1 MLITWASYFAVTVL
15 AMKQLSEL
23 PASLAG
29 NTGRRRF
36 LSGSAL
42 LALGALARPVRALD
56 DRRTIRIGFTPAFVH
71 DQHAL
76 LADWRRYME
85 MRLGLKV
92 EIVQRDSYRET
103 MDLLRLKQMDFAW
116 VCDYPFLT
124 LKDLVRLL
132 AVPLYKGQP
141 LYRSYI
147 IVPAGNGAGKVE
159 GLKDLKDSVFAYADP
174 LSNTGYLYPRYAIK
188 QLGEDPKTYFRK
200 TFFTWSHKK
209 VIEAVAMGIAQG
221 GAVDSYIWETVD
233 RLDPALTRRTRIVLR
248 SPDYGFPPFV
258 AHRDLDP
265 ELFERVRRLLLS
277 MHQDAEGAALLR
289 RINLD
294 RFIAGD
300 MRLYDGVAEMM
311 RAFGEH

>member
-1 MLITWASYFAVTVL
+1 MKLKTV
-15 AMKQLSEL
+15 AFK
-23 PASLAG
+23 SLAS
-29 NTGRRRF
+29 NSNRRLF
-36 LSGSAL
+36 LSGLASVAL
-42 LALGALARPVRALD
+42 STLAGLVHARDERK
-56 DRRTIRIGFTPAFVH
+56 TIRIGFTPAFVH

-85 MRLGLKV
+85 RRLGLKV

-116 VCDYPFLT
+116 VCDYPFLH
-124 LKDLVRLL
+124 LKDLVRLM

-147 IVPAGNGAGKVE
+147 IVPAGNIKVT
-159 GLKDLKDSVFAYADP
+159 GLKDLKNAVFAYADP
-174 LSNTGYLYPRYAIK
+174 LSNSGYLYPRFAIH
-188 QLGEDPKTYFRK
+188 QMGENPQTFFRK

-209 VIEAVAMGIAQG
+209 VVEAVAMGIAQG
-221 GAVDSYIWETVD
+221 GAVDSYIWETLE
-233 RLDPALTRRTRIVLR
+233 RISPELTRRTRIVQR
-248 SPDYGFPPFV
+248 SPEYGFPPFV

-265 ELFERVRRLLLS
+265 ELFARVQNFLLT
-277 MHQDAEGAALLR
+277 MHQDAEGAALLK

-294 RFIAGD
+294 SFSKGD
-300 MRLYDGVAEMM
+300 VHLYDGVAEMM

>member
-1 MLITWASYFAVTVL
+1 
-15 AMKQLSEL
+15 MKRT
-23 PASLAG
+23 PPYGASLSG
-29 NTGRRRF
+29 NPARRRF
-36 LSGSAL
+36 LSGLASAA
-42 LALGALARPVRALD
+42 LATLAFPALARDERK
-56 DRRTIRIGFTPAFVH
+56 TIRIGFTPAFVH
-71 DQHAL
+71 DQHSL
-76 LADWRRYME
+76 LADWRRHME
-85 MRLGLKV
+85 KRLGLKV

-103 MDLLRLKQMDFAW
+103 MDLLQLRQMDFAW

-141 LYRSYI
+141 QYRAYI
-147 IVPAGNGAGKVE
+147 IVPAGNGGARVS
-159 GLKDLKDSVFAYADP
+159 GLQDLKDTVFAYADP

-188 QLGEDPKTYFRK
+188 RMGKDPKTFFRK

-209 VIEAVAMGIAQG
+209 VIEAVAMGIVQG

-233 RLDPALTRRTRIVLR
+233 RMDPALTRRTRIVQR

-265 ELFERVRRLLLS
+265 ELFARVQRFLLT
-277 MHQDAEGAALLR
+277 MHQDAEGAALLQ

-294 RFIAGD
+294 RFVPGD
-300 MRLYDGVAEMM
+300 LHLYDGVAEMM

>member
-1 MLITWASYFAVTVL
+1 MQEINSVFTPP
-15 AMKQLSEL
+15 EIN
-23 PASLAG
+23 PA
-29 NTGRRRF
+29 RRRF
-36 LSGSAL
+36 LSSTAL
-42 LALGALARPVRALD
+42 LALGALGHPVWAGSKRE
-56 DRRTIRIGFTPAFVH
+56 TIRIGFTPAFVH

-76 LADWRRYME
+76 LADWRVYME
-85 MRLGLKV
+85 KRLGLKV
-92 EIVQRDSYRET
+92 DIVQRDSYRET

-124 LKDLVRLL
+124 LKDLVRLM
-132 AVPLYKGQP
+132 AVPLYKGKP
-141 LYRSYI
+141 LYRSFI
-147 IVPAGNGAGKVE
+147 IVPAGKRGLHVD

-174 LSNTGYLYPRYAIK
+174 LSNTGYLYPRFAIHK
-188 QLGEDPKTYFRK
+188 LGADPKTFFRK

-233 RLDPALTRRTRIVLR
+233 RMDPGLTRRTRIVQH

-265 ELFERVRRLLLS
+265 ELFERVQRFLLT
-277 MHQDAEGAALLR
+277 MHQDAEGTALLQ

-294 RFIAGD
+294 RFITGD
-300 MRLYDGVAEMM
+300 MHLYDGVAEMM
-311 RAFGEH
+311 RALDEH

>member
-1 MLITWASYFAVTVL
+1 
-15 AMKQLSEL
+15 MKRTTAYR
-23 PASLAG
+23 ASLAG
-29 NTGRRRF
+29 NPARRRF
-36 LSGSAL
+36 LSGLASA
-42 LALGALARPVRALD
+42 ALAALASPVLARD
-56 DRRTIRIGFTPAFVH
+56 ERRTIRIGFTPAFVH

-85 MRLGLKV
+85 KRLGVEV

-103 MDLLRLKQMDFAW
+103 MDLLRLRQMDFAW

-147 IVPAGNGAGKVE
+147 IVPTGKRAYHVE
-159 GLKDLKDSVFAYADP
+159 GLKDLKDTVFAYADP

-188 QLGEDPKTYFRK
+188 QLGEEPKTYFRK
-200 TFFTWSHKK
+200 TFYTWSHKK

-233 RLDPALTRRTRIVLR
+233 RLDPELTRRTRIVQR

-258 AHRDLDP
+258 AHRDISP
-265 ELFERVRRLLLS
+265 ELFERVQRFLLT
-277 MHQDAEGAALLR
+277 MHQDPEGAALLR

-300 MRLYDGVAEMM
+300 VHLYDGVAEMM

>member
-1 MLITWASYFAVTVL
+1 
-15 AMKQLSEL
+15 MKQKTAAL
-23 PASLAG
+23 ASPAG
-29 NTGRRRF
+29 NPNRRQF
-36 LSGSAL
+36 LSGLAAVALSAL
-42 LALGALARPVRALD
+42 ACPVHARD
-56 DRRTIRIGFTPAFVH
+56 DRQTIRIGFTPAFVH

-85 MRLGLKV
+85 RRLGLKV

-116 VCDYPFLT
+116 VCDYPFLH

-147 IVPAGNGAGKVE
+147 IVPAGNAKAT
-159 GLKDLKDSVFAYADP
+159 GLKDLKNTVFAYADP
-174 LSNTGYLYPRYAIK
+174 LSNTGYLYPRFAIH
-188 QLGEDPKTYFRK
+188 QLGENPQTFFRK

-209 VIEAVAMGIAQG
+209 VVEAVALGIAQG
-221 GAVDSYIWETVD
+221 GAVDSYIWETLE
-233 RLDPALTRRTRIVLR
+233 RLSPELTRRTRIVQR
-248 SPDYGFPPFV
+248 SPEYGFPPFV
-258 AHRDLDP
+258 AHRDISP
-265 ELFERVRRLLLS
+265 ELFARVQAFLLT
-277 MHQDAEGAALLR
+277 MHQDAEGAALLK

-294 RFIAGD
+294 GFSKGD
-300 MRLYDGVAEMM
+300 ARLYDGVAEMM

>member
-1 MLITWASYFAVTVL
+1 MQQKIAAFKPRNNLL
-15 AMKQLSEL
+15 E
-23 PASLAG
+23 
-29 NTGRRRF
+29 RRRF
-36 LSGSAL
+36 LSASAL
-42 LALGALARPVRALD
+42 MALGALGLPVRAGEK
-56 DRRTIRIGFTPAFVH
+56 RQTIRIGFTPAFVH

-85 MRLGLKV
+85 KRLGLKV

-132 AVPLYKGQP
+132 AVPLYKGKP
-141 LYRSYI
+141 LYRSFI
-147 IVPAGNGAGKVE
+147 IVPAGPRGAHVQGIADM
-159 GLKDLKDSVFAYADP
+159 KDGVFAYADP
-174 LSNTGYLYPRYAIK
+174 LSNTGYLYPRFAIHK
-188 QLGEDPKTYFRK
+188 LGADPKTFFRK

-209 VIEAVAMGIAQG
+209 VIEAVALGLAQG
-221 GAVDSYIWETVD
+221 GAVDSYIWETVA
-233 RLDPALTRRTRIVLR
+233 RMDPELTRRTRIVQQ

-258 AHRDLDP
+258 AHRDLAP
-265 ELFERVRRLLLS
+265 ELFELVQRFLLT
-277 MHQDAEGAALLR
+277 MHQDQEGAALLK

-300 MRLYDGVAEMM
+300 IQLYDGVAEMM
-311 RAFGEH
+311 RTLGEH

>member
-1 MLITWASYFAVTVL
+1 MGN
-15 AMKQLSEL
+15 LS
-23 PASLAG
+23 
-29 NTGRRRF
+29 RRRF
-36 LSGSAL
+36 LSGLATV
-42 LALGALARPVRALD
+42 ALGALTAPSYAKDARQ
-56 DRRTIRIGFTPAFVH
+56 TIRIGFTPAFVH

-85 MRLGLKV
+85 KRLGLKV
-92 EIVQRDSYRET
+92 DIVQRDSYRET

-124 LKDLVRLL
+124 LKDQVRLL

-147 IVPAGNGAGKVE
+147 IVPAGNGGATVTR
-159 GLKDLKDSVFAYADP
+159 LKDLKATVFAYADP
-174 LSNTGYLYPRYAIK
+174 LSNTGYLYPRFAIK
-188 QLGEDPKTYFRK
+188 QLGEDPKTFFRK

-233 RLDPALTRRTRIVLR
+233 RISPELTRRTRIVQR
-248 SPDYGFPPFV
+248 SPEYGFPPFV

-265 ELFERVRRLLLS
+265 ELFDQVQRFLLT
-277 MHQDAEGAALLR
+277 MHQDPEGTALLQ

-294 RFIAGD
+294 RFISGD
-300 MRLYDGVAEMM
+300 MHLYDGVAGMM
-311 RAFGEH
+311 RSFGEH

>member
-1 MLITWASYFAVTVL
+1 MKHISASS
-15 AMKQLSEL
+15 LS
-23 PASLAG
+23 PAG
-29 NTGRRRF
+29 NFGRRRF
-36 LSGSAL
+36 LSGLLSA
-42 LALGALARPVRALD
+42 ALAMLASPGHARD
-56 DRRTIRIGFTPAFVH
+56 ERRTIRIGFTPAFVH

-85 MRLGLKV
+85 KRLGLKV

-147 IVPAGNGAGKVE
+147 IIPAGNGGARVT
-159 GLKDLKDSVFAYADP
+159 GLQDLKDTVFAYADP
-174 LSNTGYLYPRYAIK
+174 LSNTGYLYPRFAIK
-188 QLGEDPKTYFRK
+188 RMGEDPKTFFRK

-209 VIEAVAMGIAQG
+209 VIEAVAMGIVQG
-221 GAVDSYIWETVD
+221 GAVDSYIWETVE
-233 RLDPALTRRTRIVLR
+233 RMDPALTRRTRIVQR

-265 ELFERVRRLLLS
+265 ELFERVQRFLLA
-277 MHQDAEGAALLR
+277 MHQDPEGAALLQ

-294 RFIAGD
+294 RFITGD
-300 MRLYDGVAEMM
+300 MHLYDGVAEMM

>member
-1 MLITWASYFAVTVL
+1 MPFRSPAPSPPRDPARRRHL
-15 AMKQLSEL
+15 AALAGLGLAAAL
-23 PASLAG
+23 PARA
-29 NTGRRRF
+29 
-36 LSGSAL
+36 A
-42 LALGALARPVRALD
+42 ARI
-56 DRRTIRIGFTPAFVH
+56 TIRIGFTPAFVH

-76 LADWRRYME
+76 LADWRRHME
-85 MRLGLKV
+85 KRLDLKV

-141 LYRSYI
+141 RYRAYI
-147 IVPAGNGAGKVE
+147 IVPAGNGAGRVE
-159 GLKDLKDSVFAYADP
+159 SLKDLRDTVFAYADP

-188 QLGEDPKTYFRK
+188 QLGEAPKTFFRK

-209 VIEAVAMGIAQG
+209 VIEAVALGIAQG
-221 GAVDSYIWETVD
+221 GSVDSYIWETVD
-233 RLDPALTRRTRIVLR
+233 RIDPALTRRTRIVQR

-258 AHRDLDP
+258 AHRDISP
-265 ELFERVRRLLLS
+265 ELFERVQRFLLT
-277 MHQDAEGAALLR
+277 MHQDPEGAALLQ

-300 MRLYDGVAEMM
+300 VHLYDGVAEMM

>member
-1 MLITWASYFAVTVL
+1 
-15 AMKQLSEL
+15 
-23 PASLAG
+23 
-29 NTGRRRF
+29 
-36 LSGSAL
+36 
-42 LALGALARPVRALD
+42 
-56 DRRTIRIGFTPAFVH
+56 
-71 DQHAL
+71 
-76 LADWRRYME
+76 
-85 MRLGLKV
+85 V

-103 MDLLRLKQMDFAW
+103 MDLLRLKQMEFAW

-147 IVPAGNGAGKVE
+147 IVPTGKRGNDVE
-159 GLKDLKDSVFAYADP
+159 GLKDLKDTVFAYADP
-174 LSNTGYLYPRYAIK
+174 LSNTGYLYPRFAIQK
-188 QLGEDPKTYFRK
+188 LGEDPKTFFRK

-209 VIEAVAMGIAQG
+209 VIEAVGLGIAQG

-233 RLDPALTRRTRIVLR
+233 RMDSALTRRTRIVQR

-265 ELFERVRRLLLS
+265 ELFERVQRFLLT
-277 MHQDAEGAALLR
+277 MHQDPEGAALLQ

-294 RFIAGD
+294 RFITGD

-311 RAFGEH
+311 RALDEH

>member
-1 MLITWASYFAVTVL
+1 MKSKIKTLMSPTGNASRRQF
-15 AMKQLSEL
+15 LSSL
-23 PASLAG
+23 TASLAVLV
-29 NTGRRRF
+29 NP
-36 LSGSAL
+36 
-42 LALGALARPVRALD
+42 ALARDNRQ
-56 DRRTIRIGFTPAFVH
+56 TIRIGFTPAFVH

-85 MRLGLKV
+85 KRLGLKV

-103 MDLLRLKQMDFAW
+103 MDLLRLKQMEFAW

-147 IVPAGNGAGKVE
+147 IVPAGKRGYHVE
-159 GLKDLKDSVFAYADP
+159 GLKDLRDTVFAYADP
-174 LSNTGYLYPRYAIK
+174 LSNTGYLYPRFAIHK
-188 QLGEDPKTYFRK
+188 LGEVPKTFFRK

-209 VIEAVAMGIAQG
+209 VIEAVGLGIAQG

-233 RLDPALTRRTRIVLR
+233 RIDPALTRRTRIVQR

-265 ELFERVRRLLLS
+265 ELFERVQRFLLT
-277 MHQDAEGAALLR
+277 MHQDPEGADLLQ

-294 RFIAGD
+294 RFITGD

-311 RAFGEH
+311 RALGEH

>member
-1 MLITWASYFAVTVL
+1 MSRPPFAATR
-15 AMKQLSEL
+15 
-23 PASLAG
+23 PRD
-29 NTGRRRF
+29 RRRF
-36 LSGSAL
+36 LT
-42 LALGALARPVRALD
+42 ALGGLGLAAALSARAAAQ
-56 DRRTIRIGFTPAFVH
+56 TIRIGFTPAFVH

-85 MRLGLKV
+85 KRLGLKV
-92 EIVQRDSYRET
+92 QIVQRDSYRET

-124 LKDLVRLL
+124 LKDLVRLM

-141 LYRSYI
+141 LYRAYI
-147 IVPAGNGAGKVE
+147 IVPAGNGGDRVAS
-159 GLKDLKDSVFAYADP
+159 LKDLKDTVFAYADP
-174 LSNTGYLYPRYAIK
+174 LSNTGYLYPRYAITR
-188 QLGEDPKTYFRK
+188 LGEDPKTYFRK

-209 VIEAVAMGIAQG
+209 VIEAVALGLAQG
-221 GAVDSYIWETVD
+221 GSVDSYIWETVD
-233 RLDPALTRRTRIVLR
+233 RLDPALTRRTRIVQR

-258 AHRDLDP
+258 AHRDIHP
-265 ELFERVRRLLLS
+265 ELFDKVQRFLLT
-277 MHQDAEGAALLR
+277 MHQDPEGAALLK

-300 MRLYDGVAEMM
+300 ARLYDGVAEMM

>member
-1 MLITWASYFAVTVL
+1 
-15 AMKQLSEL
+15 MKLKTAAR
-23 PASLAG
+23 ASLAG
-29 NTGRRRF
+29 NSSRRLF
-36 LSGSAL
+36 LSG
-42 LALGALARPVRALD
+42 LAAVTLGTLVCPVHARQERQ
-56 DRRTIRIGFTPAFVH
+56 TIRIGFTPAFVH

-85 MRLGLKV
+85 KRLGLKV

-124 LKDLVRLL
+124 LKDQVRLL

-147 IVPAGNGAGKVE
+147 IVPAGNGGVSVT
-159 GLKDLKDSVFAYADP
+159 GLKDLKNTVFAYADP
-174 LSNTGYLYPRYAIK
+174 LSNTGYLYPRFAIK
-188 QLGEDPKTYFRK
+188 QLGEDPKTFFRK

-209 VIEAVAMGIAQG
+209 VIEAVAMGIANG
-221 GAVDSYIWETVD
+221 GAVDSYIWDTVE
-233 RLDPALTRRTRIVLR
+233 RISPELTRRTRIVQR
-248 SPDYGFPPFV
+248 SPEYGFPPFV

-265 ELFERVRRLLLS
+265 ELFDQVQRFLLT
-277 MHQDAEGAALLR
+277 MHQDPEGTALLQ

-294 RFIAGD
+294 RFISGD
-300 MRLYDGVAEMM
+300 MHLYDGVAGMM
-311 RAFGEH
+311 RSFGEH